1 MTPAQIDLVRRSAAL
16 IVPRSQQVAALFY
29 DTLFTVDPSL
39 QSMFRGDMTEQGK
52 RLMTM
57 IVTAVRL
64 LDDPDTLLPT
74 LRILG
79 SRHVAYGVQASHYD
93 TVGQALLGTL
103 AMGLGEAFTPS
114 VREAWIAMYGVVS
127 KTMQEE
133 VGPPVASLLPPRG
146 AAGHPGDPGSRVA

>member
-1 MTPAQIDLVRRSAAL
+1 MTPVQIDLVRRSAAL

-39 QSMFRGDMTEQGK
+39 QAMFRGDMTEQGK

-79 SRHVAYGVQASHYD
+79 ARHSGYGVRPSHYD

-114 VREAWIAMYGVVS
+114 VREAWIAMYDVVS
-127 KTMQEE
+127 RTMQEAASDAI
-133 VGPPVASLLPPRG
+133 VA
-146 AAGHPGDPGSRVA
+146 D

>member
-1 MTPAQIDLVRRSAAL
+1 MTPVQIDLVRRSAAL
-16 IVPRSQQVAALFY
+16 IVPRSQQVATLFY

-39 QSMFRGDMTEQGK
+39 QAMFRGDMTEQGK

-79 SRHVAYGVQASHYD
+79 ARHLGYGVKPTHYD
-93 TVGQALLGTL
+93 MVGQALLGTL

-127 KTMQEE
+127 KTMQEAAADAT
-133 VGPPVASLLPPRG
+133 VA
-146 AAGHPGDPGSRVA
+146 D

>member
-1 MTPAQIDLVRRSAAL
+1 MTPVQIDLVRQSAAL

-29 DTLFTVDPSL
+29 DTLFTIDPSL
-39 QSMFRGDMTEQGK
+39 QFLFRGDMAAQGK
-52 RLMTM
+52 RLMSM
-57 IVTAVRL
+57 LITAVRL
-64 LDDPDTLLPT
+64 LDEPDTLLPT

-79 SRHVAYGVQASHYD
+79 ARHLGYGVKPAHYD

-127 KTMQEE
+127 KTMQDAAADAT
-133 VGPPVASLLPPRG
+133 VA
-146 AAGHPGDPGSRVA
+146 D